1 MHTKYLEGHALS
13 LFRTVCKAATDF
25 LSTPAGMSLSRW
37 THVKLGFKDTDILR
51 HASVAQRCCQFLGT
65 RVSNSA
71 FIGLPSLSRG
81 EINIFEL
88 MYGLHGWLR
97 QLHIHAAYYRWY
109 DAIRSACDGSDR
121 AMKLLFESAK
131 SPDSLEHR
139 KMELSTVDRIAHE
152 LLVHPEMSGAVTTK
166 QIRAMLR
173 YKAGIKDL
181 SNLSNRIHE
190 AVDMLIKECI
200 LEGVQRDIG
209 DSDAEDDNLPT
220 PAEDDN
226 PPTPAVLR
234 MLSMRRPPTHMSKTK
249 QRGRRCSTI
258 QKRSWAAVEAI
269 GASTVKRLLL
279 SSANFD

>member
-1 MHTKYLEGHALS
+1 M
-13 LFRTVCKAATDF
+13 
-25 LSTPAGMSLSRW
+25 
-37 THVKLGFKDTDILR
+37 KLGFKDTDILR

-139 KMELSTVDRIAHE
+139 KMELSTVDRVAHE
-152 LLVHPEMSGAVTTK
+152 PVSYTHLT
-166 QIRAMLR
+166 
-173 YKAGIKDL
+173 
-181 SNLSNRIHE
+181 
-190 AVDMLIKECI
+190 
-200 LEGVQRDIG
+200 
-209 DSDAEDDNLPT
+209 LPT
-220 PAEDDN
+220 
-226 PPTPAVLR
+226 TPYV
-234 MLSMRRPPTHMSKTK
+234 
-249 QRGRRCSTI
+249 
-258 QKRSWAAVEAI
+258 
-269 GASTVKRLLL
+269 
-279 SSANFD
+279 